1 MAIFHCQVKIISRGK
16 GQSAIASAAYRSG
29 TRLKDERT
37 KEVQDYTKK
46 HFIEYSEIQLPE
58 NAPKEYQDRATLW
71 NAVEKVE
78 KPKNSRLA
86 REIEVALPRELN
98 LEQQKRLVHDY
109 VESQFVSEG
118 MCADWSIHNP
128 KPDDKHP
135 ERPANPH
142 AHIMLTVR
150 SIKKNG
156 KWAPKR
162 RSQYKLDEDGNRI
175 PKIDP
180 NTGKQKLGARNAKQ
194 WERESVSYNN
204 WNDRSNVEKWRKA
217 WANECNKYLEPDH
230 QIDHRSNL
238 ERGINKIP
246 TKHEGYYAHQNPERT
261 DLGRYTLLVKQINQ
275 FMSKVVQME
284 HKLIARMKELKIH
297 GQSEPFKG
305 ISEETPIQYR
315 TTGAGKLRGARKE
328 VSSQEKDNRTDTASS
343 DQLTQTA
350 QRGQASGIHEQSL
363 PEAIRGILRDFRLSA
378 KVDRQNRLYE
388 REIDQREQETNRI
401 IEAYAQRES
410 QIEADKQSI
419 AGRSQQVEASQR
431 SIRRQYHQFTKVKG
445 FARALEELTRAS
457 RNHRSNAN
465 VRAFYED
472 DLDQSLGKHARER

>member
-78 KPKNSRLA
+78 KLKNSRLA

-162 RSQYKLDEDGNRI
+162 RSQYKLD
-175 PKIDP
+175 
-180 NTGKQKLGARNAKQ
+180 
-194 WERESVSYNN
+194 
-204 WNDRSNVEKWRKA
+204 
-217 WANECNKYLEPDH
+217 
-230 QIDHRSNL
+230 
-238 ERGINKIP
+238 
-246 TKHEGYYAHQNPERT
+246 
-261 DLGRYTLLVKQINQ
+261 
-275 FMSKVVQME
+275 
-284 HKLIARMKELKIH
+284 
-297 GQSEPFKG
+297 
-305 ISEETPIQYR
+305 
-315 TTGAGKLRGARKE
+315 
-328 VSSQEKDNRTDTASS
+328 
-343 DQLTQTA
+343 
-350 QRGQASGIHEQSL
+350 
-363 PEAIRGILRDFRLSA
+363 
-378 KVDRQNRLYE
+378 
-388 REIDQREQETNRI
+388 
-401 IEAYAQRES
+401 
-410 QIEADKQSI
+410 
-419 AGRSQQVEASQR
+419 
-431 SIRRQYHQFTKVKG
+431 
-445 FARALEELTRAS
+445 
-457 RNHRSNAN
+457 
-465 VRAFYED
+465 
-472 DLDQSLGKHARER
+472 